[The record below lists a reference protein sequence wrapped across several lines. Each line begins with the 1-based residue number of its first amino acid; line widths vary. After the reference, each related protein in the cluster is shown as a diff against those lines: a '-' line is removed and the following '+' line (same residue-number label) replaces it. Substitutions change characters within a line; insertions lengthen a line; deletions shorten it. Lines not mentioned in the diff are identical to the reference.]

1 MEHLQQ
7 QQFFMLFFS
16 ASVLILM
23 INVNKWMFADE
34 EQSQLREEQSHLRRG
49 HEKQDQ
55 IPDEEESSGAVSWL
69 LTRV

>member
-1 MEHLQQ
+1 
-7 QQFFMLFFS
+7 
-16 ASVLILM
+16 
-23 INVNKWMFADE
+23 MFADE

-69 LTRV
+69 LTRFKSDQKILCVGCDNLII

>member
-1 MEHLQQ
+1 
-7 QQFFMLFFS
+7 
-16 ASVLILM
+16 
-23 INVNKWMFADE
+23 MFADE

-55 IPDEEESSGAVSWL
+55 IPDEEESSRTVSWL